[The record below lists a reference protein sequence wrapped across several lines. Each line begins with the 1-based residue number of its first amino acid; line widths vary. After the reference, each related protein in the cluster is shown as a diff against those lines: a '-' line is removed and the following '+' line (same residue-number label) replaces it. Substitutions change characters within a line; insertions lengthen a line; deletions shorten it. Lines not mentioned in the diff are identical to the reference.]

1 MNRVILALF
10 LLCVAWPAAA
20 SAQQPNPYREDAL
33 TLPTIVNEQYAY
45 LDRLP
50 GGIFQLTPKLR
61 AEAEAVTDQRSLLA
75 FAERA
80 LFLLADHHAI
90 TGSSFR
96 DSWALVPSYSDI
108 WIERRGGQYIVSA
121 VRGDSTAE
129 RGGVKPGAV
138 VISLGGKLVADA
150 VADFWSDLGIMQY
163 DDEQAAYAARVVG
176 AGRRDRNR
184 EIEITNPDGRLLS
197 LTLPSRYTFERQ
209 PQPLQLVVEGNVTRI
224 VLNDSL
230 GNPDTIAA
238 FDQAMAKV
246 GAKQTLVLDL
256 RDTAS
261 GGNTSVARAIMGWFV
276 TKPTSYQVHQS
287 PAEQRQTGIAR
298 QWIEQVLPRTGKYRK
313 GPVTV
318 LVGRWT
324 GSMGEGLAIGM
335 KAIGARVEGDPMA
348 HLLGA
353 IEDIR
358 LPNTGFVFKI
368 PTERLFTVDGL
379 PREDFVPL
387 PMGRK

>member
-1 MNRVILALF
+1 MHRTVWALLVF
-10 LLCVAWPAAA
+10 CLFWATPSL
-20 SAQQPNPYREDAL
+20 AQQPNPYREDAL
-33 TLPTIVNEQYAY
+33 ALPAIVNEQYAY

-50 GGIFQLTPKLR
+50 GGTYRLTPKLQ
-61 AEAEAVTDQRSLLA
+61 AEAEAVSDQRSLLA

-96 DSWALVPSYSDI
+96 DSWALVPSYSDL
-108 WIERRGGQYIVSA
+108 WIERRGGRFLVTA
-121 VRGDSTAE
+121 VRGQSTAE
-129 RGGVKPGAV
+129 QNGIMAGAELIAV
-138 VISLGGKLVADA
+138 GGKLATDA
-150 VADFWSDLGIMQY
+150 VADFWNDLGVQQY
-163 DDEQAAYAARVVG
+163 DDAQAAYAARVLA

-184 EIEITNPDGRLLS
+184 EIQVKNPDGKLLS
-197 LTLPSRYTFERQ
+197 LSLASRYTVQRD
-209 PQPLQLVVEGNVTRI
+209 PAPLRLIAQGNVARI
-224 VLNDSL
+224 VFNDSL
-230 GNPDTIAA
+230 GDAATIAA
-238 FDQAMAKV
+238 FDDAMAKI
-246 GAKQTLVLDL
+246 GPKQSLVLDL

-287 PAEQRQTGIAR
+287 PAEQKQTGIAR
-298 QWIEQVLPRTGKYRK
+298 QWIEQVLPRPGKYRK

-335 KAIGARVEGDPMA
+335 DAIGARVEGDPMA

-368 PTERLFTVDGL
+368 PTERLFTVGGL
-379 PREDFVPL
+379 PREDFVPMHL
-387 PMGRK
+387 SAK